1 MRLRKPLS
9 ILLSLSMIAG
19 MSAFASNAAVT
30 SDESV
35 SAGNYY
41 NANYLESYAS
51 KAYNESGL
59 GSVYSKTSTTW
70 KTWSPDASS
79 VKLKLYTTGSDNEAG
94 ASAIGTYDMKKDSS
108 TGVWSLNLS
117 GDYKNKYYTYLVTVN
132 GTTKETQDVYS
143 QAVGVNGN
151 RTMVVDLD
159 STDPS
164 GWSDDKH
171 VLFNSASE
179 AAVWEV
185 HVRDFSVSK
194 NSGVSEDNKGK
205 YLAFAEGGTTLNSD
219 TSSSAVSTGIDY
231 LVEQGINCV
240 QLMPVYDFG
249 SVKEDAASSSSNRN
263 WGYDPVNYNA
273 PEGSYSTN
281 PYNGNT
287 RITEFKQMIQAL
299 HDRGISVVMD
309 VVYNHTYST
318 DSCFNRTVPGYYYRM
333 NSSSSYSNGSGC
345 GSETASDKLMY
356 RKYMIESVK
365 YWAEEYH
372 IDGFRFDLMGI
383 HDITTMNDIRS
394 ALDGLYLDGSG
405 KKILMYGEPWTGGSV
420 AISDGCSQSKAGS
433 LNSRVGMFCD
443 SYRDAIKGST
453 DGSDKGFVQGNTD
466 KSRTVANG
474 VTGKG
479 FSAQAPSQTIAYAD
493 AHDNLILWDKIV
505 KSNGSSSW
513 NSTSSSLKGQVKKVM
528 GLLLTSQGIPFMTAG
543 SEFCRTKQGDA
554 NSYKSSD
561 AINEIDWSR
570 VKTYSDVA
578 AYYKGLLEI
587 RENYS
592 PMKSSTFNTPSFQS
606 TYGDVVAYTYSNN
619 KSNEW
624 GKVCVLVNASSTND
638 WPITLDG
645 SGWTVVAD
653 GTTAGLKSL
662 GTVSGNT
669 YTVPANSACVLVQ
682 SSTFDNLKV
691 SEKTF
696 GTVTIKHI
704 DDSGKVLKT
713 STAKYADGTTY
724 RTYPDTTILYDYTL
738 KDTQGVT
745 SGTVT
750 GGKNYNVTY
759 VYSSSGIRSGY
770 VTVNYVDENGE
781 SIKDT
786 VSTKY
791 REGDSYSVPF
801 TSIQGYQLDTDKYP
815 ANTTGTFNG
824 TNTTVNFVY
833 KALDN
838 TSSVVHYYNSNNWSN
853 VRCYAYTDGGE
864 EPNGKWN
871 NATVMTSEGNG
882 WLKCTI
888 PASSSYVMF
897 HTGSQQEPGANET
910 GYLVSGEAW
919 IQNKKLSFSSKVI
932 TSHIDAATGEKIAD
946 DEILIQSKVSSSDT
960 YKTSPLAG
968 RSDYIASTNASG
980 NLSSGIINVVYLY
993 TSSVDPTVP
1002 PTTVTPTTAP
1012 VTEPTTAAPTTE
1024 PVTTEPVT
1032 QPTEKILIGDANLD
1046 GKIDVVDATLLQKY
1060 IVRMTELS
1068 DNALL
1073 AAALCD
1079 GEDDIVSVK
1088 DATCIQMYIA
1098 LMADHGNVGKYY
1110 EVVPP
1115 TTVPVTEPTTEPATE
1130 EPTETPTTAPVTEP
1144 TTEAPTTE
1152 PATEPVTEAPTT
1164 EPATEP
1170 VSTYTL
1176 KFTDSLSWGGTL
1188 YCYSWVDGDAPT
1200 KAWPGVAMT
1209 YVNTNDYGQRV
1220 YKVTVPSNVD
1230 YVIFTNGSGQT
1241 IDIPFDG
1248 SALNFYAKSSYDSL
1262 GHAEVGTW

>member
-240 QLMPVYDFG
+240 QLMPVYDYG
-249 SVKEDAASSSSNRN
+249 SVKEDVASSSSNRN

-281 PYNGNT
+281 PYDGNT

-309 VVYNHTYST
+309 VVYNHTFSN

-333 NSSSSYSNGSGC
+333 HSSSAYSNGSGC
-345 GSETASDKLMY
+345 GNETASDKLMY

-394 ALDGLYLDGSG
+394 ALDGLYSDGSG

-466 KSRTVANG
+466 KAGTVANG

-513 NSTSSSLKGQVKKVM
+513 NSTSSSLRGQVKKVM

-543 SEFCRTKQGDA
+543 SEFCRTKQGDT

-606 TYGDVVAYTYSNN
+606 THGDVVAYTYSNN

-662 GTVSGNT
+662 GTNT

-682 SSTFDNLKV
+682 SSTFNNLKV

-704 DDSGKVLKT
+704 DDSGNVLKT

-781 SIKDT
+781 SIKNT

-815 ANTTGTFNG
+815 ANTIGTFNG
-824 TNTTVNFVY
+824 TNTTINFVY
-833 KALDN
+833 KALDS

-897 HTGSQQEPGANET
+897 HTDSQQEPGANET

-932 TSHIDAATGEKIAD
+932 TSHIDAETGEKIAD
-946 DEILIQSKVSSSDT
+946 DEILIQSKVSSDDT
-960 YKTSPLAG
+960 YKTSPLPG
-968 RSDYIASTNASG
+968 RTDVIAPVNASG

-993 TSSVDPTVP
+993 TSSERPSTAP
-1002 PTTVTPTTAP
+1002 STVTPTTA
-1012 VTEPTTAAPTTE
+1012 
-1024 PVTTEPVT
+1024 PVT
-1032 QPTEKILIGDANLD
+1032 QPTEKILIGDVNLN
-1046 GKIDVVDATLLQKY
+1046 GAINVLDATAVQKY
-1060 IVRMTELS
+1060 IVKLITLS
-1068 DNALL
+1068 DKALI
-1073 AAALCD
+1073 AAARCDAD
-1079 GEDDIVSVK
+1079 GENDIVSVK
-1088 DATCIQMYIA
+1088 DATYIQMYVTK
-1098 LMADHGNVGKYY
+1098 LDGHGNVGTYY
-1110 EVVPP
+1110 ESEV
-1115 TTVPVTEPTTEPATE
+1115 
-1130 EPTETPTTAPVTEP
+1130 TPTTAPVTEP
-1144 TTEAPTTE
+1144 ATEEPTVAPTTV
-1152 PATEPVTEAPTT
+1152 PATTAPVTEPTT
-1164 EPATEP
+1164 TPS
-1170 VSTYTL
+1170 STYTV
-1176 KFTDSLSWGGTL
+1176 KFTDSLNWDGTL
-1188 YCYSWVDGDAPT
+1188 YCYSWAEDGTST
-1200 KAWPGVAMT
+1200 KSWPGVAMT
-1209 YVNTNDYGQRV
+1209 YLNTNDYGQKV
-1220 YKVTVPSNVD
+1220 YSVEVPKTVD
-1230 YVIFTNGSGQT
+1230 YIIFTNGSSQT
-1241 IDIPFDG
+1241 IDIGFDG
-1248 SALNFYAKSSYDSL
+1248 TSLNYYTESQYDSQ
-1262 GHAEVGTW
+1262 GHAYVGTW

>member
-1 MRLRKPLS
+1 MCEIFQFPKS
-9 ILLSLSMIAG
+9 
-19 MSAFASNAAVT
+19 
-30 SDESV
+30 
-35 SAGNYY
+35 
-41 NANYLESYAS
+41 
-51 KAYNESGL
+51 
-59 GSVYSKTSTTW
+59 
-70 KTWSPDASS
+70 
-79 VKLKLYTTGSDNEAG
+79 
-94 ASAIGTYDMKKDSS
+94 
-108 TGVWSLNLS
+108 
-117 GDYKNKYYTYLVTVN
+117 
-132 GTTKETQDVYS
+132 
-143 QAVGVNGN
+143 
-151 RTMVVDLD
+151 
-159 STDPS
+159 
-164 GWSDDKH
+164 
-171 VLFNSASE
+171 
-179 AAVWEV
+179 
-185 HVRDFSVSK
+185 
-194 NSGVSEDNKGK
+194 SGVSEDNKGK

-240 QLMPVYDFG
+240 QLMPVYDYG
-249 SVKEDAASSSSNRN
+249 SVKEDVASSSSNRN

-281 PYNGNT
+281 PYDGNT

-309 VVYNHTYST
+309 VVYNHTFST

-333 NSSSSYSNGSGC
+333 HSSSAYSNGSGC
-345 GSETASDKLMY
+345 GNETASDKLMY

-394 ALDGLYLDGSG
+394 ALDGLYSDGSG

-466 KSRTVANG
+466 KTGTVANG

-513 NSTSSSLKGQVKKVM
+513 NSTSSSLRGQVKKVM

-543 SEFCRTKQGDA
+543 SEFCRTKQGDT

-606 TYGDVVAYTYSNN
+606 THGDVVAYTYSNN

-682 SSTFDNLKV
+682 SSTFNNLKV

-704 DDSGKVLKT
+704 DDSGNVLKT

-824 TNTTVNFVY
+824 TNTTINFVY
-833 KALDN
+833 KALDS

-888 PASSSYVMF
+888 PAPSSYVMF
-897 HTGSQQEPGANET
+897 HTNSQQEPGANET

-919 IQNKKLSFSSKVI
+919 VQNKKLSFSSKVI

-946 DEILIQSKVSSSDT
+946 DEILIQSKVSSDDT
-960 YKTSPLAG
+960 YKTSPLSG
-968 RSDYIASTNASG
+968 RTDVIAPVNASG

-993 TSSVDPTVP
+993 TSSERPSTAP
-1002 PTTVTPTTAP
+1002 STVTPTTA
-1012 VTEPTTAAPTTE
+1012 
-1024 PVTTEPVT
+1024 PVT
-1032 QPTEKILIGDANLD
+1032 QPTEKILIGDVNLN
-1046 GKIDVVDATLLQKY
+1046 GAINVLDATAVQKY
-1060 IVRMTELS
+1060 IVKLITFS
-1068 DNALL
+1068 DKALI
-1073 AAALCD
+1073 AAARCD
-1079 GEDDIVSVK
+1079 AEDDIVSVK
-1088 DATCIQMYIA
+1088 DATYIQMYVTK
-1098 LMADHGNVGKYY
+1098 LDGHGNVGTYY
-1110 EVVPP
+1110 ESEV
-1115 TTVPVTEPTTEPATE
+1115 
-1130 EPTETPTTAPVTEP
+1130 TPTTAPVTEP
-1144 TTEAPTTE
+1144 ATEEPTVAPTTV
-1152 PATEPVTEAPTT
+1152 PATTAPVTEPTT
-1164 EPATEP
+1164 TPS
-1170 VSTYTL
+1170 STYTV
-1176 KFTDSLSWGGTL
+1176 KFTDSLNWDGTL
-1188 YCYSWVDGDAPT
+1188 YCYSWAEDGTST
-1200 KAWPGVAMT
+1200 KSWPGVAMT
-1209 YVNTNDYGQRV
+1209 YLNTNDYGQKV
-1220 YKVTVPSNVD
+1220 YSVEVPNTVD
-1230 YVIFTNGSGQT
+1230 YIIFTNGSSQT
-1241 IDIPFDG
+1241 IDIGFDG
-1248 SALNFYAKSSYDSL
+1248 TSLNYYTESQYDSQ
-1262 GHAEVGTW
+1262 GHAYVGTW

>member
-1 MRLRKPLS
+1 M
-9 ILLSLSMIAG
+9 
-19 MSAFASNAAVT
+19 
-30 SDESV
+30 
-35 SAGNYY
+35 
-41 NANYLESYAS
+41 
-51 KAYNESGL
+51 
-59 GSVYSKTSTTW
+59 
-70 KTWSPDASS
+70 
-79 VKLKLYTTGSDNEAG
+79 
-94 ASAIGTYDMKKDSS
+94 
-108 TGVWSLNLS
+108 
-117 GDYKNKYYTYLVTVN
+117 
-132 GTTKETQDVYS
+132 
-143 QAVGVNGN
+143 
-151 RTMVVDLD
+151 
-159 STDPS
+159 
-164 GWSDDKH
+164 
-171 VLFNSASE
+171 
-179 AAVWEV
+179 
-185 HVRDFSVSK
+185 
-194 NSGVSEDNKGK
+194 SEDNKGK

-240 QLMPVYDFG
+240 QLMPVYDYG
-249 SVKEDAASSSSNRN
+249 SVKEDVASSSSNRN

-281 PYNGNT
+281 PYDGNT

-309 VVYNHTYST
+309 VVYNHTFST

-333 NSSSSYSNGSGC
+333 HSSSAYSNGSGC
-345 GSETASDKLMY
+345 GNETASDKLMY

-394 ALDGLYLDGSG
+394 ALDGLYSDGSG

-420 AISDGCSQSKAGS
+420 AISDGCSQSRAGS

-466 KSRTVANG
+466 KAGTVANG

-543 SEFCRTKQGDA
+543 SEFCRTKQGDT

-606 TYGDVVAYTYSNN
+606 THGDVVAYTYSNN

-624 GKVCVLVNASSTND
+624 GKVCVLVNASPTND

-682 SSTFDNLKV
+682 SSTFNNLKV

-704 DDSGKVLKT
+704 DDSGNVLKT

-824 TNTTVNFVY
+824 TNTTINFVY
-833 KALDN
+833 KALDS

-853 VRCYAYTDGGE
+853 VRCYAYKDGGE

-888 PASSSYVMF
+888 PAPSSYVMF
-897 HTGSQQEPGANET
+897 HTNSQQEPGANET

-946 DEILIQSKVSSSDT
+946 DEILIQSKVSSDDT
-960 YKTSPLAG
+960 YKTSPLPG
-968 RSDYIASTNASG
+968 RTDVIAPVNASG
-980 NLSSGIINVVYLY
+980 NLSSGVTNVVYLY
-993 TSSVDPTVP
+993 TSSERPSTAP
-1002 PTTVTPTTAP
+1002 STVTPTTA
-1012 VTEPTTAAPTTE
+1012 
-1024 PVTTEPVT
+1024 PVT
-1032 QPTEKILIGDANLD
+1032 QPTEKILIGDVNLN
-1046 GKIDVVDATLLQKY
+1046 GAIDIVDTTAVQKY
-1060 IVRMTELS
+1060 IVKLITLS
-1068 DNALL
+1068 DKALI
-1073 AAALCD
+1073 AAARCDAD
-1079 GEDDIVSVK
+1079 GENDIVSVK
-1088 DATCIQMYIA
+1088 DATYIQMYVA
-1098 LMADHGNVGKYY
+1098 KLDGHGNVGTYY
-1110 EVVPP
+1110 ESEV
-1115 TTVPVTEPTTEPATE
+1115 
-1130 EPTETPTTAPVTEP
+1130 TPTTAPVTEP
-1144 TTEAPTTE
+1144 ATEEPTVAPTTV
-1152 PATEPVTEAPTT
+1152 PATTAPVTEPTT
-1164 EPATEP
+1164 IPS
-1170 VSTYTL
+1170 STYTV
-1176 KFTDSLSWGGTL
+1176 KFTDSLNWDGTL
-1188 YCYSWVDGDAPT
+1188 YCYSWAEDGTST
-1200 KAWPGVAMT
+1200 KSWPGVAMT
-1209 YVNTNDYGQRV
+1209 YLNTNDHGQKV
-1220 YKVTVPSNVD
+1220 YSVEVPNTVD
-1230 YVIFTNGSGQT
+1230 YIIFTNGSSQT
-1241 IDIPFDG
+1241 IDIGFDG
-1248 SALNFYAKSSYDSL
+1248 TSLNYYTESQYDSK
-1262 GHAEVGTW
+1262 GHAYVGTW

>member
-1 MRLRKPLS
+1 
-9 ILLSLSMIAG
+9 
-19 MSAFASNAAVT
+19 
-30 SDESV
+30 
-35 SAGNYY
+35 
-41 NANYLESYAS
+41 
-51 KAYNESGL
+51 
-59 GSVYSKTSTTW
+59 
-70 KTWSPDASS
+70 
-79 VKLKLYTTGSDNEAG
+79 
-94 ASAIGTYDMKKDSS
+94 
-108 TGVWSLNLS
+108 
-117 GDYKNKYYTYLVTVN
+117 
-132 GTTKETQDVYS
+132 
-143 QAVGVNGN
+143 
-151 RTMVVDLD
+151 
-159 STDPS
+159 
-164 GWSDDKH
+164 
-171 VLFNSASE
+171 
-179 AAVWEV
+179 
-185 HVRDFSVSK
+185 
-194 NSGVSEDNKGK
+194 
-205 YLAFAEGGTTLNSD
+205 
-219 TSSSAVSTGIDY
+219 
-231 LVEQGINCV
+231 
-240 QLMPVYDFG
+240 MPVYDYG
-249 SVKEDAASSSSNRN
+249 SVKEDVASSSSNRN

-281 PYNGNT
+281 PYDGNT

-309 VVYNHTYST
+309 VVYNHTFSN

-333 NSSSSYSNGSGC
+333 HSSSAYSNGSGC
-345 GSETASDKLMY
+345 GNETASDKLMY

-394 ALDGLYLDGSG
+394 ALDGLYSDGSG

-433 LNSRVGMFCD
+433 LNPRVGMFCD

-453 DGSDKGFVQGNTD
+453 DGSDKGFVQANTD
-466 KSRTVANG
+466 KAGTVANG

-513 NSTSSSLKGQVKKVM
+513 NSTSSSLRGQVKKVM

-543 SEFCRTKQGDA
+543 SEFCRTKQGDT

-606 TYGDVVAYTYSNN
+606 THGDVVAYTYSNN

-682 SSTFDNLKV
+682 SSTFNNLKV

-704 DDSGKVLKT
+704 DDSGNVLKT

-724 RTYPDTTILYDYTL
+724 RTYPDTTILYDYAL

-824 TNTTVNFVY
+824 TNTTINFVY
-833 KALDN
+833 KALDS

-897 HTGSQQEPGANET
+897 HTDSQQEPGANET

-946 DEILIQSKVSSSDT
+946 DEILIQSKVSSDDT
-960 YKTSPLAG
+960 YKTSPLSG
-968 RSDYIASTNASG
+968 RTDVIAPVNASG

-993 TSSVDPTVP
+993 TSSERPSTAP
-1002 PTTVTPTTAP
+1002 STVTPTTA
-1012 VTEPTTAAPTTE
+1012 
-1024 PVTTEPVT
+1024 PVT
-1032 QPTEKILIGDANLD
+1032 QPTEKILIGDVNLN
-1046 GKIDVVDATLLQKY
+1046 GSIDIVDSTAVQKY
-1060 IVRMTELS
+1060 IVKLITLS
-1068 DNALL
+1068 DKALI
-1073 AAALCD
+1073 AAARCDAD
-1079 GEDDIVSVK
+1079 GENDIISVK
-1088 DATCIQMYIA
+1088 DATYIQMYA
-1098 LMADHGNVGKYY
+1098 AKLDGHGNVGTYY
-1110 EVVPP
+1110 ESEV
-1115 TTVPVTEPTTEPATE
+1115 
-1130 EPTETPTTAPVTEP
+1130 TPTTAPVTEP
-1144 TTEAPTTE
+1144 ATEEPTVAPTTV
-1152 PATEPVTEAPTT
+1152 PATTAPVTEATT
-1164 EPATEP
+1164 TPS
-1170 VSTYTL
+1170 STYTV
-1176 KFTDSLSWGGTL
+1176 KFTDSLNWNGTL
-1188 YCYSWVDGDAPT
+1188 YCYSWAEDGTST
-1200 KAWPGVAMT
+1200 KSWPGVAMT
-1209 YVNTNDYGQRV
+1209 YLNTNDHGQKV
-1220 YKVTVPSNVD
+1220 YSVEVPNTVD
-1230 YVIFTNGSGQT
+1230 YIIFTNGSSQT
-1241 IDIPFDG
+1241 IDIGFDG
-1248 SALNFYAKSSYDSL
+1248 TSLNYYTESQYDSQ
-1262 GHAEVGTW
+1262 GHAYVGTW

>member
-51 KAYNESGL
+51 KAYDESGL

-117 GDYKNKYYTYLVTVN
+117 GDYKNKYYTYLVT
-132 GTTKETQDVYS
+132 
-143 QAVGVNGN
+143 VNGN

-240 QLMPVYDFG
+240 QLMPVYDYG
-249 SVKEDAASSSSNRN
+249 SVKEDVASSSSNRN

-281 PYNGNT
+281 PYDGNT

-309 VVYNHTYST
+309 VVYNHTFSN

-333 NSSSSYSNGSGC
+333 HSSSAYSNGSGC
-345 GSETASDKLMY
+345 GNETASDKLMY

-394 ALDGLYLDGSG
+394 ALDGLYSDGSG

-466 KSRTVANG
+466 KAGTVANG

-513 NSTSSSLKGQVKKVM
+513 NSTSSSLRGQVKKVM

-543 SEFCRTKQGDA
+543 SEFCRTKQGDT

-606 TYGDVVAYTYSNN
+606 THGDVVAYTYSNN

-682 SSTFDNLKV
+682 SSTFNNLKV

-704 DDSGKVLKT
+704 DDSGNVLKT

-724 RTYPDTTILYDYTL
+724 RTYPDTTILYDYAL

-824 TNTTVNFVY
+824 TNTTINFVY
-833 KALDN
+833 KALDS

-888 PASSSYVMF
+888 PAPSSYVMF
-897 HTGSQQEPGANET
+897 HTNSQQEPGANET

-919 IQNKKLSFSSKVI
+919 VQNKKLSFSSKVI

-946 DEILIQSKVSSSDT
+946 DEILIQSKVSSDDT
-960 YKTSPLAG
+960 YKTSPLSG
-968 RSDYIASTNASG
+968 RTDVIAPVNASG

-993 TSSVDPTVP
+993 TSSERPSTAP
-1002 PTTVTPTTAP
+1002 STVTPTTA
-1012 VTEPTTAAPTTE
+1012 
-1024 PVTTEPVT
+1024 PVT
-1032 QPTEKILIGDANLD
+1032 QPTEKILIGDVNLN
-1046 GKIDVVDATLLQKY
+1046 GAINVLDATAVQKY
-1060 IVRMTELS
+1060 IVKLITLS
-1068 DNALL
+1068 DKALI
-1073 AAALCD
+1073 AAARCDAD
-1079 GEDDIVSVK
+1079 GENDIVSVK
-1088 DATCIQMYIA
+1088 DATYIQMYVTK
-1098 LMADHGNVGKYY
+1098 LDGHGNVGTYY
-1110 EVVPP
+1110 EPEV
-1115 TTVPVTEPTTEPATE
+1115 
-1130 EPTETPTTAPVTEP
+1130 TPTTAPVTEP
-1144 TTEAPTTE
+1144 ATEEPTVAPTTV
-1152 PATEPVTEAPTT
+1152 PATTAPVTEPTT
-1164 EPATEP
+1164 TPS
-1170 VSTYTL
+1170 STYTV
-1176 KFTDSLSWGGTL
+1176 KFTNSLNWDGTL
-1188 YCYSWVDGDAPT
+1188 YCYSWAEDGTST
-1200 KAWPGVAMT
+1200 KSWPGVAMT
-1209 YVNTNDYGQRV
+1209 YLNTNDYGQKV
-1220 YKVTVPSNVD
+1220 YSVEVPNTVD
-1230 YVIFTNGSGQT
+1230 YIIFTNGSSQT
-1241 IDIPFDG
+1241 IDIGFDG
-1248 SALNFYAKSSYDSL
+1248 TSLNYYTESQYDSK
-1262 GHAEVGTW
+1262 GHAYVGSW